1 VILLLF
7 LRSAIG
13 WWRGRGLI
21 HFERHQ
27 KIAVEPAL
35 ARYFIAAGA
44 AVFYPP
50 DERKGFCMH
59 TWVTHGI
66 ERTIAPAIEPIT
78 LAEAKQFLRVDNS
91 ADDAPITLMITGA
104 REAAERYLG
113 LSFITQSWKLT
124 LAEYL
129 PETVPLRFGPVQ
141 SITSVTILLEAGGTQ
156 VLSASGYRLS
166 IDKRAIEILTPITGY
181 RFEIVYQSGYGATAA
196 SIPGLIRQGIL
207 QHLAAMYDLRSPAAA
222 LPALA
227 LQSYHPYR
235 EMSL

>member
-1 VILLLF
+1 L
-7 LRSAIG
+7 
-13 WWRGRGLI
+13 
-21 HFERHQ
+21 
-27 KIAVEPAL
+27 
-35 ARYFIAAGA
+35 Y
-44 AVFYPP
+44 
-50 DERKGFCMH
+50 

-91 ADDAPITLMITGA
+91 ADDALITLMITAA